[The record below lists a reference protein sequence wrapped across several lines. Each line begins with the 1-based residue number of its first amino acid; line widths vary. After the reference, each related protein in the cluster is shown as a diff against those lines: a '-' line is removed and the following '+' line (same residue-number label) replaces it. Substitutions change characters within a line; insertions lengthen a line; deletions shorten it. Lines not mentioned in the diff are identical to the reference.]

1 MSLDD
6 RSSPSPN
13 SDRPPVDVWKLKLGS
28 VKAPH
33 CVICGGQTR
42 WGIQVRGVSL
52 CDRHWT
58 LRNRLRS
65 LLGLSLPTDSHLEDF
80 AEEG

>member
-6 RSSPSPN
+6 RSSSSPN

-28 VKAPH
+28 VKAPR

-58 LRNRLRS
+58 LKNRVRAV
-65 LLGLSLPTDSHLEDF
+65 LGRI
-80 AEEG
+80 EGQM